1 MKPCGG
7 LLALG
12 KTALDSMQIA
22 SQGAL
27 RWGTRDLLG
36 VMRATDGL
44 VEMENQS
51 TLPSQAW
58 SGQRG

>member
-36 VMRATDGL
+36 VMRATD
-44 VEMENQS
+44 
-51 TLPSQAW
+51 
-58 SGQRG
+58 